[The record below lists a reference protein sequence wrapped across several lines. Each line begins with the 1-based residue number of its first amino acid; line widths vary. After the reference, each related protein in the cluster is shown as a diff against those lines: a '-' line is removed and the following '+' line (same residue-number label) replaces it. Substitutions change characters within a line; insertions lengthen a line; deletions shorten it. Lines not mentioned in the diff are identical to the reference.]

1 MPRCV
6 CHSVIAFALFCA
18 AIHFFNSAEFTPSV
32 ERYGNVQA
40 FTFVVCG
47 AFLRVIA
54 KNIFCT
60 KPIISFSLSV
70 ESDVYDRHYPSLRFP

>member
-18 AIHFFNSAEFTPSV
+18 AIHFFNSAKFTPSV

-40 FTFVVCG
+40 FPLVVRG

-54 KNIFCT
+54 ANVFRP
-60 KPIISFSLSV
+60 KPIVSFSLSV
-70 ESDVYDRHYPSLRFP
+70 ESDVYERHYPSLRFL

>member
-18 AIHFFNSAEFTPSV
+18 SINFFNSAKFTPSV

-40 FTFVVCG
+40 FPFVVCG

-54 KNIFCT
+54 ANIFCP
-60 KPIISFSLSV
+60 KPVISFSFSV
-70 ESDVYDRHYPSLRFP
+70 